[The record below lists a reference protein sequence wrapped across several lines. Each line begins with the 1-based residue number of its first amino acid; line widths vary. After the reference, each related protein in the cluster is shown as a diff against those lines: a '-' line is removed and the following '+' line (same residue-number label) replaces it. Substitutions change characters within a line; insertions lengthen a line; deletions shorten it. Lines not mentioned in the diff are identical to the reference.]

1 MQTKKQITV
10 KQEQS
15 NNSTRF
21 KITTIVLLLLIL
33 GVSCLHF
40 YFIVRLLVFYWMSI
54 TINPIF

>member
-40 YFIVRLLVFYWMSI
+40 YFIIRLLVFYWMSI
-54 TINPIF
+54 TIKPIF